1 MGHSMDV
8 VTNDTIA
15 DDLFEEL
22 EQENNELMKRIE
34 ALEKENAELKSAEAK
49 LVTVADYI
57 ATVMIEQN
65 IENFT
70 TNNFKVDDRQLELTC
85 RFVEGKT
92 TADVLNE
99 QKQEIVKL
107 KGKVDECHALLNE
120 LDENDQLSVEGSER
134 YHEWL
139 DNNEEADVHFVPG
152 MH

>member
-1 MGHSMDV
+1 MSHSMDV
-8 VTNDTIA
+8 VTNDTLA
-15 DDLFEEL
+15 DDAIEEL
-22 EQENNELMKRIE
+22 EQKNQELMQRIE
-34 ALEKENAELKSAEAK
+34 ALEQENAQLRSAEEK

-57 ATVMIEQN
+57 AAIMIEQE

-92 TADVLNE
+92 TADVLDE
-99 QKQEIVKL
+99 QRQEIVKL
-107 KGKVDECHALLNE
+107 KSKVDECHALLNE

>member
-22 EQENNELMKRIE
+22 EQENNGLMKRIE

-57 ATVMIEQN
+57 ATVMIEHN

-99 QKQEIVKL
+99 QKQEIVQL
-107 KGKVDECHALLNE
+107 KGKVDKCHALLNE

>member
-1 MGHSMDV
+1 MSQLDEI
-8 VTNDTIA
+8 VTKITPADESTI
-15 DDLFEEL
+15 DLGK
-22 EQENNELMKRIE
+22 ENQALKQRIE

-57 ATVMIEQN
+57 AAIMIEQN
-65 IENFT
+65 VEDFT
-70 TNNFKVDDRQLELTC
+70 TSNFNVNDRQLELTC

-92 TADVLNE
+92 PADMLDE
-99 QKQEIVKL
+99 QRKEIVQL
-107 KGKVDECHALLNE
+107 KSKVEECHAFLNE

-139 DNNEEADVHFVPG
+139 DQNEEADVHFVPG